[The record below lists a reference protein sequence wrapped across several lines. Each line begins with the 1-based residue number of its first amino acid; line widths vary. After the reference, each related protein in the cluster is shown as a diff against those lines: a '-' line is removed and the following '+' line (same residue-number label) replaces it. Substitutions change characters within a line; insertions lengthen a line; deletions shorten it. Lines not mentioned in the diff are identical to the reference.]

1 MEEHRSRREILVAS
15 AALAGGTAAALIASC
30 GDDGGDPA
38 ETETVS
44 AVQMRDDAAVLG
56 YLLDL
61 EYATVAAYEYLAPRL
76 RGRARGLGGEFR
88 DHARA
93 HAEALRIAIAD
104 LGGDGDPPKPA
115 AEYRAALPALRG
127 ERSALELALDVEQ
140 TAVAAYA
147 EALTKL
153 FTDPL
158 RATLATI
165 LAVEA
170 EHAAVWLGELGRPQV
185 PQAFVTGPP
194 PPVEDE

>member
-15 AALAGGTAAALIASC
+15 AALAGGAAAALVASC
-30 GDDGGDPA
+30 GGDDGDPA

-44 AVQMRDDAAVLG
+44 TVQMEDDAAVLG

-61 EYATVAAYEYLAPRL
+61 EYATVAAYERLAPRL
-76 RGRARGLGGEFR
+76 RGEARDFAAQFR

-93 HAEALRIAIAD
+93 HAEALRSAIAD
-104 LGGDGDPPKPA
+104 LGGTPGPPGEGRSDLPSVGGR
-115 AEYRAALPALRG
+115 RA
-127 ERSALELALDVEQ
+127 ALELALDVEQ
-140 TAVAAYA
+140 TAIAAYA

-158 RATLATI
+158 RGTLATI
-165 LAVEA
+165 MAAES
-170 EHAAVWLGELGRPQV
+170 EHAAVWLGELGRAQV